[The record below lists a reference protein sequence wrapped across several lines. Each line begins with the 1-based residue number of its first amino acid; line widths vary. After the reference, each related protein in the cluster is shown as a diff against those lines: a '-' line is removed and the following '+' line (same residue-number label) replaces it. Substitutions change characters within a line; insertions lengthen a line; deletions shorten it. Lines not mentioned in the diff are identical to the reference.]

1 MATHRVPADA
11 TPLTVGPFRF
21 YFADESWEW
30 SAEAA
35 QIHGYP
41 AVAMRPTTEQVMSHK
56 HPDDHAKIAATLAEI
71 RRTHGPVNTRH
82 RIVDLRGRAHE
93 IIVVG
98 ERLRDDAGHIVGN
111 QGFYV
116 DVTPT
121 GRSLEAVEDAQRLIT
136 TAVADIAERRGV
148 IEQVKGILMFVYRID
163 GERAFNLLTWRS
175 QITNTKLRELAG
187 QYLVEFVALNHD
199 EVLPTRSTCDRVLLT
214 AHRRLMPPGAS

>member
-1 MATHRVPADA
+1 MPAHLTSAAA
-11 TPLTVGPFRF
+11 TPLLVGSFRF

-41 AVAMRPTTEQVMSHK
+41 ATEMRPTIELVMSHK
-56 HPDDHAKIAATLAEI
+56 HPDDHAKIAAALAQI
-71 RRTHGPVNTRH
+71 RRTHGPINTRH
-82 RIVDLRGRAHE
+82 RIVDVQGQTHE

-98 ERLRDDAGHIVGN
+98 ERLRDEEGKLVGN

-121 GRSLEAVEDAQRLIT
+121 GRSAHDVENAQRLIT
-136 TAVADIAERRGV
+136 EAVAGIAERRGV

-163 GERAFNLLTWRS
+163 AERAFNLLTWRS
-175 QITNTKLRELAG
+175 QITNTKLRELAA
-187 QYLVEFVALNHD
+187 QYLSEFVSLDSD
-199 EVLPTRSTCDRVLLT
+199 EVLPPRSACDQLLLT
-214 AHRRLMPPGAS
+214 AHNRMGRPLAS